1 MKMNYEAVIGL
12 EVHVELSTKTKAF
25 CGCTTEYGGKPNTHI
40 CPVCVGLPG
49 ALPRINLEVVNKALK
64 AGLALNCQINKFN
77 RFDRKNYF
85 YPDAPKNYQ
94 ITQNDFPI
102 CYEGYVEIEP
112 VDGEKRKIGIE
123 RIHMEEDAGKQLHS
137 SKGTLVDFNRS
148 GVPLIEIVSKPDIK
162 SPEEATLFLTKLRS
176 ILLSLGVSDVKM
188 EEGSLRCDGNI
199 SIREV
204 GTTELGVKSEIKNMN
219 SFKALEKALRY
230 EFDRQK
236 NALMNGE
243 KLSVETRRWDESEER
258 TIIMRSKEMA
268 NDYRYF
274 PEGDLVSLNISDEW
288 IESVRSGIKE
298 LPHEKEERFV
308 REYGLPKYDAMV
320 LTLTEDLADF
330 FDETVK
336 ISGDAKSV
344 SNWLMGDI
352 SRLMNENDSWV
363 KELRFTPQDLS
374 DLIELIAKGTIS
386 SAIAKKVLEFMFSE
400 GKNPKVIVEEK
411 SLVQNSDEDF
421 ILNEVKKVLDD
432 YPNVVEDYRNGKM
445 KIMGFAVGQTMKAT
459 KGKANPSIINKLVQ
473 EELERRK

>member
-411 SLVQNSDEDF
+411 GLVQNSDEDF

>member
-1 MKMNYEAVIGL
+1 MNYEAVIGL

-25 CGCTTEYGGKPNTHI
+25 CGCTTEYGGKPNSHI

-49 ALPRINLEVVNKALK
+49 ALPRINREVVNKALK
-64 AGLALNCQINKFN
+64 TGLALNCKINRQN

-94 ITQNDFPI
+94 ITQNDLPI
-102 CYEGYVEIEP
+102 CYEGFIEIATEE
-112 VDGEKRKIGIE
+112 GGKKRIGIE

-148 GVPLIEIVSKPDIK
+148 GVPLIEIVSKPEI
-162 SPEEATLFLTKLRS
+162 STPEEATLFLTKLRS

-204 GTTELGVKSEIKNMN
+204 GETELGVKSEIKNMN
-219 SFKALEKALRY
+219 SFKALEKALRF
-230 EFDRQK
+230 EFQRQK
-236 NALMNGE
+236 EALEQGE
-243 KLSVETRRWDESEER
+243 KLTVETRRWDEEQEK
-258 TIIMRSKEMA
+258 TIVMRSKEMA

-274 PEGDLVSLNISDEW
+274 PEGDLVSLNISEEW
-288 IESVRSGIKE
+288 IESIREGIKE
-298 LPHEKEERFV
+298 LPHEKEDRFV
-308 REYGLPKYDAMV
+308 TAYGIPRYDAMV

-330 FDETVK
+330 FDEAAK
-336 ISGDAKSV
+336 LSEDAKAV

-352 SRLMNENDSWV
+352 SRLMNEKGTWV
-363 KELRFTPQDLS
+363 SELLFTPKDLS
-374 DLIELIAKGTIS
+374 DLVELINKGTIS
-386 SAIAKKVLEFMFSE
+386 SAIAKTVLEFMFSE

-411 SLVQNSDEDF
+411 GLVQNSDEDF
-421 ILNEVKKVLDD
+421 ILLAVKKVLEDH
-432 YPNVVEDYRNGKM
+432 PNVVEDYRQGKT

>member
-204 GTTELGVKSEIKNMN
+204 GTKELGVKSEIKNMN

>member
-1 MKMNYEAVIGL
+1 MNYEAVIGL

-236 NALMNGE
+236 NALLNGE

-411 SLVQNSDEDF
+411 GLVQNSDEDF

>member
-1 MKMNYEAVIGL
+1 MNYEAVIGL

-25 CGCTTEYGGKPNTHI
+25 CGCTTEYGGKPNSHI

-49 ALPRINLEVVNKALK
+49 ALPRINREVVNKALK
-64 AGLALNCQINKFN
+64 TGLALNCKINRQN

-94 ITQNDFPI
+94 ITQNDLPI
-102 CYEGYVEIEP
+102 CYEGFIEIATEE
-112 VDGEKRKIGIE
+112 GGKKRIGIE

-148 GVPLIEIVSKPDIK
+148 GVPLIEIVSKPEI
-162 SPEEATLFLTKLRS
+162 STPEEATLFLTKLRS

-204 GTTELGVKSEIKNMN
+204 GATELGVKSEIKNMN
-219 SFKALEKALRY
+219 SFKALEKALRF
-230 EFDRQK
+230 EFQRQK
-236 NALMNGE
+236 EALEQGE
-243 KLSVETRRWDESEER
+243 KLTVETRRWDEEQEK
-258 TIIMRSKEMA
+258 TIVMRSKEMA

-274 PEGDLVSLNISDEW
+274 PEGDLVSLNISEEW
-288 IESVRSGIKE
+288 IESIREGIKE
-298 LPHEKEERFV
+298 LPHEKEDRFV
-308 REYGLPKYDAMV
+308 TAYGIPRYDAMV

-330 FDETVK
+330 FDEAAK
-336 ISGDAKSV
+336 LSEDAKAV

-352 SRLMNENDSWV
+352 SRLMNEKGTWV
-363 KELRFTPQDLS
+363 RKLLFTPKDLS
-374 DLIELIAKGTIS
+374 DLVELINKGTIS

-411 SLVQNSDEDF
+411 GLVQNSDEDF
-421 ILNEVKKVLDD
+421 ILLAVKKVLED
-432 YPNVVEDYRNGKM
+432 YPNVVEDYRQGKT

>member
-64 AGLALNCQINKFN
+64 AGLALNCQINKQN

-102 CYEGYVEIEP
+102 CFEGYVEIEP
-112 VDGEKRKIGIE
+112 LDGEKRKIGIE

-204 GTTELGVKSEIKNMN
+204 GNKELGVKSEIKNMN
-219 SFKALEKALRY
+219 SFKALEKALKY

-243 KLSVETRRWDESEER
+243 KLSVETRRWDETEER

-288 IESVRSGIKE
+288 IESIRSGIKE

-308 REYGLPKYDAMV
+308 REYGIPKYDAMV

-352 SRLMNENDSWV
+352 SRLMNENDTWV
-363 KELRFTPQDLS
+363 KELLFTPKDLS

-411 SLVQNSDEDF
+411 GLVQNSDEDF